1 MTIENY
7 EKIYRIKIYSMKK
20 LYIDENITV
29 NSGENAVNLL
39 KINNDV
45 HYFNSKELDVHK
57 VTEDRCRLAQKF
69 ERKTWME
76 NPYMNDDI

>member
-1 MTIENY
+1 ME
-7 EKIYRIKIYSMKK
+7 K

-29 NSGENAVNLL
+29 NTGENAVNLL
-39 KINNDV
+39 KTNSDV
-45 HYFNSKELDVHK
+45 HYFNNKELDVHK
-57 VTEDRCRLAQKF
+57 VTEDRWRLAQKF

>member
-1 MTIENY
+1 ME
-7 EKIYRIKIYSMKK
+7 K

-29 NSGENAVNLL
+29 NTGENAVNLL
-39 KINNDV
+39 KTNNDV
-45 HYFNSKELDVHK
+45 HYFNSKELGVHK
-57 VTEDRCRLAQKF
+57 VTEDRWKLPQKF